1 MHCVPS
7 GKCLVAGNFTIRQ
20 ERKGGD
26 DPVTRILCILSSLD
40 AGGAETFIMKIAR
53 SLPADE
59 YQIDFLVSKDGGCY
73 TEEVL
78 SRGGYVHKIPERHQ
92 DPMGAFMG
100 IRKTVREH
108 GYEYVLKLG
117 TSPVAVL
124 DLIFAKLGGAKRV
137 CLRSC
142 NAPTNVPL
150 KNRCINAILRPLLN
164 AVADEKIAPSM
175 LAAEFTFGKKTAH
188 KAAHLL
194 NNGVDLSVFHYD
206 EAGRKKIRTEFG
218 LENKLVVGHIG
229 RFFPQKNH
237 PYLLKIFSAIH
248 KINPNA
254 VLLLVGTGKQESDV
268 RALVKELKLEQ
279 NVIFAGLRFDIPQ
292 VLSAMDVFVFPS
304 LHEGMPNTVIEA
316 QATGLPCVIA
326 DTITEDA
333 DITGLV
339 QYLPLSKTPED
350 WAQAALEAVSDE
362 RKDTAPAFISSGYDI
377 QSVSRKFIKLIC
389 NL

>member
-1 MHCVPS
+1 MP
-7 GKCLVAGNFTIRQ
+7 F
-20 ERKGGD
+20 
-26 DPVTRILCILSSLD
+26 P
-40 AGGAETFIMKIAR
+40 F
-53 SLPADE
+53 
-59 YQIDFLVSKDGGCY
+59 
-73 TEEVL
+73 
-78 SRGGYVHKIPERHQ
+78 
-92 DPMGAFMG
+92 FM
-100 IRKTVREH
+100 V
-108 GYEYVLKLG
+108 
-117 TSPVAVL
+117 
-124 DLIFAKLGGAKRV
+124 
-137 CLRSC
+137 
-142 NAPTNVPL
+142 
-150 KNRCINAILRPLLN
+150 
-164 AVADEKIAPSM
+164 
-175 LAAEFTFGKKTAH
+175 TFGKKTAH

-237 PYLLKIFSAIH
+237 PYLLKIFSTIH